1 MPGGRDEVEANMDPR
16 VVIVKEGTADLQL
29 LLQIVFKLRVD
40 VVNYGPVTTDSFI
53 TWEADTGHGRAAQS
67 PSRDLSTLF
76 PGNSFAYQVEKAG

>member
-16 VVIVKEGTADLQL
+16 VMVVKEGTADLQL

-53 TWEADTGHGRAAQS
+53 TWEADTGHSKGRPKPKPGFS
-67 PSRDLSTLF
+67 PGTAS
-76 PGNSFAYQVEKAG
+76 PYQVEKAG